1 MMGSVDKVYILS
13 SDYWSFDT
21 ATLDSALNFYTNT
34 WILPKTDYK
43 NLKGDDQSAYYRCAL
58 FYHTNRRDNH
68 GYMPTVI
75 SQTTDGVRVMGR
87 NQQHMLEPRT
97 YQKGDSTGYTVSDG
111 TNTIE
116 MQAATATKGGKVKV
130 DENVAGKFKIE
141 NFYTTNQDINQTI
154 NMLENESTQEAE
166 EYSAE
171 SHSTGGQNMNAEHN
185 KTEIDVDLKEGALT
199 QFGWHADASAK
210 KRKSALLKSVDHDGY
225 EKTMQRLNILHT
237 YWKNNQ
243 KGMARKVTNDMDF
256 LRSTFRAEDTSAS
269 EDIDSPAPHSPA
281 PAPAGS
287 EMIGGDGGAPLINVD
302 SASAPPE
309 GVFVSSAETFG
320 AEDFSGEE
328 VNPET
333 TATLPHQPSDY
344 PGMPVVANSFGEGSA
359 LGAGQGVPEW
369 YGSAESQQTFS
380 GEEVMDIVADAIDG
394 SNLYDSGIYEMSN
407 SYGENSGGYWMGGL
421 STGGG
426 VPQWYGSAEGE
437 GNTGDSMNAEEF
449 MTLLAEVVEGIVVR
463 EAILHEKSNTKG
475 KAMAAV
481 LGIGTIL
488 AAAWAIKRT
497 GFDA

>member
-21 ATLDSALNFYTNT
+21 ATLDSALNFYTKT
-34 WILPKTDYK
+34 WILPKSDYA
-43 NLKGDDQSAYYRCAL
+43 NLKASEQSAYYRCAL

-75 SQTTDGVRVMGR
+75 SQTPDSVRVMGR

-97 YQKGDSTGYTVSDG
+97 YKKGDSTGYTVSDG

-116 MQAATATKGGKVKV
+116 MQSATSTKSGKVTV
-130 DENVAGKFKIE
+130 DDNVAGKFNIE

-166 EYSAE
+166 SYSAE
-171 SHSTGGQNMNAEHN
+171 SNSPGGQNMNAEHD

-199 QFGWHADASAK
+199 QYGWHADASAK
-210 KRKSALLKSVDHDGY
+210 KRKAALMKSVEHEGY

-243 KGMARKVTNDMDF
+243 KGMARKVTNDMNY
-256 LRSTFRAEDTSAS
+256 LRNTYRA
-269 EDIDSPAPHSPA
+269 EDIDSPAPNAPA
-281 PAPAGS
+281 SAPAGS
-287 EMIGGDGGAPLINVD
+287 EITAGEVGSALVNVD

-309 GVFVSSAETFG
+309 GVFVSSAETFD
-320 AEDFSGEE
+320 AEDFSGEA

-333 TATLPHQPSDY
+333 TADLPYQPSDY
-344 PGMPVVANSFGEGSA
+344 PGMPVVANSYGEGSA

-394 SNLYDSGIYEMSN
+394 ANLYDSDIYNMSN

-426 VPQWYGSAEGE
+426 VPTWYGSAEGGE
-437 GNTGDSMNAEEF
+437 NSMNAEEF
-449 MTLLAEVVEGIVVR
+449 MTLLAEVVEGIEVR
-463 EAILHEKSNTKG
+463 EAILHEKSNNKG

-488 AAAWAIKRT
+488 AAAWAIKKT